1 METETVTKVVTATLS
16 LGVICLFSLGIAR
29 PTPAAAAETHHVYAI
44 PVRAPV
50 VQSLGLPG
58 AVAARDMMV
67 VTVRLLTP
75 APFRV
80 RIFLTVR
87 TAEGREV
94 VLERD
99 SRVRAGDLWATG
111 AFDEP
116 GILTHTIVTVR
127 VREEPEPAALAESET
142 RIMGAGEPPK

>member
-1 METETVTKVVTATLS
+1 METETVNKAVTATLS
-16 LGVICLFSLGIAR
+16 LGVICLSLLGIAR

-58 AVAARDMMV
+58 AAAARDTLV
-67 VTVRLLTP
+67 VNARLLTP

-99 SRVRAGDLWATG
+99 SRIRPGDLWVAG

-116 GILTHTIVTVR
+116 GILTHTVVSVR

-142 RIMGAGEPPK
+142 RMGTGEPK